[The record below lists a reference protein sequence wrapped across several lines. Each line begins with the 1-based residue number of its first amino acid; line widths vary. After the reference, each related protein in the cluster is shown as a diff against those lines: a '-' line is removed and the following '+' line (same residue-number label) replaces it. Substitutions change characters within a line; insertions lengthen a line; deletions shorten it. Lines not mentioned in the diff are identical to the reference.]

1 MLTKILGFIL
11 QIFRS
16 HGKVFK
22 QWHDQMGVLKRILFG
37 WRVDWVGPLDLI
49 MERPIGQ
56 ISHVTGL
63 EVMVAALVEA
73 VGIEEGRLSTGSTC
87 SRRT

>member
-22 QWHDQMGVLKRILFG
+22 LWHDQMSVLKRIISG
-37 WRVDWVGPLDLI
+37 WREDWVGALDLI
-49 MERPIGQ
+49 VERPIRQ
-56 ISHVTGL
+56 LLHVTGL
-63 EVMVAALVEA
+63 EVMAPALVEG
-73 VGIEEGRLSTGSTC
+73 VEIEEGRLSTGSTH
-87 SRRT
+87 SGNT